1 MKKLLFE
8 NLGLKITAVLL
19 SVLLWL
25 FATSRGLSE
34 ISLDIPLEFRD
45 IPPGLELMSHSVKVV
60 SLNIKGQERIIRN
73 MRPSDIRVFIDL
85 SKAKTGEGVFSIN
98 KNTITLPPTVT
109 VTNISPSY
117 VKVLLEESVT
127 KTVQVRPIIVGA
139 PESGFYVKSI
149 SVIPENVVIEGAKS
163 KVTIVDKIKTETLD
177 ITGFKETFTRDLELD
192 TTGMNIRTRTRDVTV
207 KVVIARGKK

>member
-34 ISLDIPLEFRD
+34 IALDIPLEFRD
-45 IPPGLELMSHSVKVV
+45 IPLGLELMSHSVKIV

-85 SKAKTGEGVFSIN
+85 SKAKTGEGVYSIN
-98 KNTITLPPTVT
+98 KNTIKLPSTVT

-127 KTVQVRPIIVGA
+127 KTVHVRPVIVGT

-177 ITGFKETFTRDLELD
+177 ITDFKETFTRDLELN
-192 TTGMNIRTRTRDVTV
+192 TAGINIRTKTKGVTV

>member
-1 MKKLLFE
+1 MKKVLFE

-19 SVLLWL
+19 STLLWL

-34 ISLDIPLEFRD
+34 IALDIPLEFRD
-45 IPPGLELMSHSVKVV
+45 IPPGLELMNHSIKMV

-73 MRPSDIRVFIDL
+73 IRPSDIGVFIDL
-85 SKAKTGEGVFSIN
+85 SKSKTGEGVYSIN
-98 KNTITLPPTVT
+98 KNTIKLPPTVT

-127 KTVQVRPIIVGA
+127 KTVQVRPVIVGT

-163 KVTIVDKIKTETLD
+163 KVTTVDKIKTETLD
-177 ITGFKETFTRDLELD
+177 ITGFKETFNQDLELD
-192 TTGMNIRTRTRDVTV
+192 TTGTNIRTKTKDVRV

>member
-19 SVLLWL
+19 SILLWL

-34 ISLDIPLEFRD
+34 IALDSPLEFRD
-45 IPPGLELMSHSVKVV
+45 IPPGLELINHSVKIV

-73 MRPSDIRVFIDL
+73 MRPSDIRVSIDL
-85 SKAKTGEGVFSIN
+85 SKAKTGEGAYSIN
-98 KNTITLPPTVT
+98 KNTIKLPPTVT

-127 KTVQVRPIIVGA
+127 KTVQVRPVIVGT

-163 KVTIVDKIKTETLD
+163 KVTTVDKIKTETLD
-177 ITGFKETFTRDLELD
+177 ITGFKETFNQDLELD
-192 TTGMNIRTRTRDVTV
+192 TTGMNIRTKTKDVRV

>member
-1 MKKLLFE
+1 M
-8 NLGLKITAVLL
+8 
-19 SVLLWL
+19 
-25 FATSRGLSE
+25 
-34 ISLDIPLEFRD
+34 
-45 IPPGLELMSHSVKVV
+45 V

-85 SKAKTGEGVFSIN
+85 SKAKTGEGAYSIN
-98 KNTITLPPTVT
+98 KNTIKLPPTVT

-127 KTVQVRPIIVGA
+127 KTVQVRPVIVGT
-139 PESGFYVKSI
+139 PENGFYVKSI

-163 KVTIVDKIKTETLD
+163 KVTTVAKVRTETLD
-177 ITGFKETFTRDLELD
+177 ITGFKETFNQDLELD
-192 TTGMNIRTRTRDVTV
+192 TTGTNIRTKTKDVRV

>member
-1 MKKLLFE
+1 MKKVLFE

-19 SVLLWL
+19 STLLWL

-34 ISLDIPLEFRD
+34 IALDIPLEFRD
-45 IPPGLELMSHSVKVV
+45 IPPGLELMNHSIKMV

-73 MRPSDIRVFIDL
+73 IRPSDIGVFIDL
-85 SKAKTGEGVFSIN
+85 SKSKTGEGVYSIN
-98 KNTITLPPTVT
+98 KNTIKLPPTVT

-127 KTVQVRPIIVGA
+127 KTVQVRPVIVGT

-163 KVTIVDKIKTETLD
+163 KVTTVDKIKTETLD
-177 ITGFKETFTRDLELD
+177 ITGFKETFNQDLELD
-192 TTGMNIRTRTRDVTV
+192 TAGTNIRTKTKDVRV

>member
-19 SVLLWL
+19 STLLWL

-34 ISLDIPLEFRD
+34 IALDIPLEFRD
-45 IPPGLELMSHSVKVV
+45 IPPGLELMNHSIKMV

-73 MRPSDIRVFIDL
+73 IRPSDIGVFIDL
-85 SKAKTGEGVFSIN
+85 SKSKTGEGVYSIN
-98 KNTITLPPTVT
+98 KNTIKLPPTVT

-127 KTVQVRPIIVGA
+127 KTVQVRPVIVGT

-163 KVTIVDKIKTETLD
+163 KVTTVDKIKTETLD
-177 ITGFKETFTRDLELD
+177 ITGFKETFNQDLELD
-192 TTGMNIRTRTRDVTV
+192 ITGTNIRTKTKDVRV

>member
-8 NLGLKITAVLL
+8 NFGLKITAVLL

-34 ISLDIPLEFRD
+34 IALDIPLEFRD
-45 IPPGLELMSHSVKVV
+45 IPPGLELISHSVKIV

-85 SKAKTGEGVFSIN
+85 SKAKTGEGVYSIN
-98 KNTITLPPTVT
+98 KNTIKLPSTVT
-109 VTNISPSY
+109 VTNISPSH

-127 KTVQVRPIIVGA
+127 KTVQVRPVIVGT

-149 SVIPENVVIEGAKS
+149 SVIPENVAIEGAKS

-192 TTGMNIRTRTRDVTV
+192 TTGTNIRTRAKDVTV
-207 KVVIARGKK
+207 KVVIARRKK

>member
-19 SVLLWL
+19 STLLWL

-34 ISLDIPLEFRD
+34 IALDIPLEFRD
-45 IPPGLELMSHSVKVV
+45 IPPGLELMNHSVKMV

-85 SKAKTGEGVFSIN
+85 SKSKTGEGVYSIN
-98 KNTITLPPTVT
+98 KNTIKLPPTVT

-127 KTVQVRPIIVGA
+127 KTVQVRPVIVGT

-163 KVTIVDKIKTETLD
+163 KVTTVDKIKTETLD
-177 ITGFKETFTRDLELD
+177 ITGFKETFNQDLELD
-192 TTGMNIRTRTRDVTV
+192 TAGTNIRTKTKDVRV

>member
-1 MKKLLFE
+1 MKKVLFE

-19 SVLLWL
+19 STLLWL

-34 ISLDIPLEFRD
+34 IALDIPLEFRD
-45 IPPGLELMSHSVKVV
+45 IPPGLELMNHSIKMV

-73 MRPSDIRVFIDL
+73 IRPSDIGVFIDL
-85 SKAKTGEGVFSIN
+85 SKSKTGEGVYSIN
-98 KNTITLPPTVT
+98 KNTIKLPPTVT
-109 VTNISPSY
+109 VTDISPSY

-127 KTVQVRPIIVGA
+127 KTVQVRPVIVGT

-163 KVTIVDKIKTETLD
+163 KVTTVDKIKTETLD
-177 ITGFKETFTRDLELD
+177 ITGFKETFNQDLELD
-192 TTGMNIRTRTRDVTV
+192 TTGTNIRTKTKDVRV

>member
-1 MKKLLFE
+1 MKKVLFE

-19 SVLLWL
+19 STLLWL

-34 ISLDIPLEFRD
+34 IALDIPLEFRD
-45 IPPGLELMSHSVKVV
+45 IPPGLELMNHSIKMV

-73 MRPSDIRVFIDL
+73 IRPSDIGVFIDL
-85 SKAKTGEGVFSIN
+85 SKSKTGEGVYSIN
-98 KNTITLPPTVT
+98 KNTIKLPPTVT

-127 KTVQVRPIIVGA
+127 KTVQVRPVIVGT

-163 KVTIVDKIKTETLD
+163 KVTTVDKIKTETLD
-177 ITGFKETFTRDLELD
+177 ITGFKETFNQDLELD
-192 TTGMNIRTRTRDVTV
+192 ITGTNIRTKTKDVRV

>member
-1 MKKLLFE
+1 
-8 NLGLKITAVLL
+8 
-19 SVLLWL
+19 LWL

-34 ISLDIPLEFRD
+34 IALDIPLEFRD
-45 IPPGLELMSHSVKVV
+45 IPPGLELMNHSIKMV

-73 MRPSDIRVFIDL
+73 MRPSDIMIFIDL
-85 SKAKTGEGVFSIN
+85 SKSKTGEGVYSIN
-98 KNTITLPPTVT
+98 KNTIKLPPTVT

-127 KTVQVRPIIVGA
+127 KTVQVRPVIVGT

-163 KVTIVDKIKTETLD
+163 KVTTVDKIKTETLD
-177 ITGFKETFTRDLELD
+177 ITGFKETFNQDLELD
-192 TTGMNIRTRTRDVTV
+192 TAGTNIRTKTKDVRV